1 VRHEPGRLPL
11 FQVAVE
17 WQEPEAVGWDLPG
30 CTTTWRFGR
39 TGTARTDLFLTAAPR
54 DGCLELSLE
63 HNTRLWSPSDADGML
78 RALAGVL
85 ARVVADPAAPLSRA
99 TAGSGQ
105 GV

>member
-1 VRHEPGRLPL
+1 
-11 FQVAVE
+11 
-17 WQEPEAVGWDLPG
+17 
-30 CTTTWRFGR
+30 
-39 TGTARTDLFLTAAPR
+39 
-54 DGCLELSLE
+54 
-63 HNTRLWSPSDADGML
+63 ML